1 MIDIKSL
8 VLVSRGM
15 MIFTD
20 QQFYVIYQILFHF
33 FNLNIEESIK
43 PVSTICLTQCHLIL
57 FGLSL

>member
-1 MIDIKSL
+1 
-8 VLVSRGM
+8 

-33 FNLNIEESIK
+33 FNLDIKESIK

>member
-8 VLVSRGM
+8 VSVSRGM

-33 FNLNIEESIK
+33 FNLDIEESIK
-43 PVSTICLTQCHLIL
+43 PVSTICLTQCHLTL

>member
-1 MIDIKSL
+1 
-8 VLVSRGM
+8 

-43 PVSTICLTQCHLIL
+43 PVNTICLTQCHLTL

>member
-1 MIDIKSL
+1 
-8 VLVSRGM
+8 

-33 FNLNIEESIK
+33 FNLDIKESIK
-43 PVSTICLTQCHLIL
+43 SVSTICLTQCHLTL